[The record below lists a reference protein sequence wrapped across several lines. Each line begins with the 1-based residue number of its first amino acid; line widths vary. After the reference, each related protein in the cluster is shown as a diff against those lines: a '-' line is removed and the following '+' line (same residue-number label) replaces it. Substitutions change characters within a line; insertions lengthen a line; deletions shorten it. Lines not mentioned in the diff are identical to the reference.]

1 MNEKRYI
8 CLCFF
13 NQEQASGSHDPEDLI
28 APFMPKP
35 FCTFRGHTAD
45 VLDVSW
51 SKVSKVLCI

>member
-1 MNEKRYI
+1 M
-8 CLCFF
+8 FF
-13 NQEQASGSHDPEDLI
+13 NQEQASGGHDPEDLI

-51 SKVSKVLCI
+51 SKVNKVLCI